1 MRRRRLQDDGRA
13 VALALELTDSA
24 LAKVDPTDTARNA
37 RMPVGYRAPTSVARI
52 TTFSFSC
59 AWFPVKD
66 QPAHC
71 VLTGIRSDRADRPRT
86 STPSSQRTCTPI
98 PARHLLPESHKA
110 EVGGQ
115 YVSIKRAA
123 LEIRTEL
130 IKSRSKWLAS
140 VVVNDSGVLAGGDE
154 PCLFVTGPDVGR

>member
-71 VLTGIRSDRADRPRT
+71 VLTGIRSDPSRPAKDLDAVQPAHLHANT
-86 STPSSQRTCTPI
+86 CEASTPREPQGRSWRSVCIDQ
-98 PARHLLPESHKA
+98 ARC
-110 EVGGQ
+110 
-115 YVSIKRAA
+115 
-123 LEIRTEL
+123 
-130 IKSRSKWLAS
+130 
-140 VVVNDSGVLAGGDE
+140 AGD
-154 PCLFVTGPDVGR
+154 PD